1 MFTARYVLC
10 YCDGECSLRGTDCV
24 TVMESVH
31 CAVRTV
37 TVTECSLRGTDCV
50 TVMECSLRGAHCY
63 CDGECSLRGTDCVN
77 VMESVHCAVRTV
89 LL

>member
-1 MFTARYVLC
+1 
-10 YCDGECSLRGTDCV
+10 
-24 TVMESVH
+24 MESVH

-63 CDGECSLRGTDCVN
+63 CDGECSLRGTDCVT